1 MELRHLRYFTAVV
14 EFKGYRE
21 ASRRLHIAQ
30 PSISQAVS
38 DLEDELGLKLFSR
51 TGRNARLRSEGE
63 IFYADAVRILQQA
76 ETAILTA
83 KRAAQGEVG
92 RLSIGFIGS
101 ATLSFLPDL
110 IRRYKLEYPDVKLVL
125 HDLYPVELDQ
135 ACDRGEIDIAITR
148 TLSLERSKNRQ
159 SRVLLRDPL
168 VAVLP
173 RSRKL
178 KRKKIRL
185 ADLANERFILFHRQ
199 GAPGV
204 FDTIVGACRSQG
216 FSPRVD
222 NEPNSMQTILSLV
235 EAEEGVAI
243 VPAST
248 SNLRSN
254 GVQFVRLVPDL
265 YLDLIVAWQL
275 GETSVVVRTFLDFL
289 SANADAIRAKTE
301 LALSSIARIKS
312 SRSRRRVMWRGDRDA
327 SCTS

>member
-1 MELRHLRYFTAVV
+1 LELRHLRYFTAVV
-14 EFKGYRE
+14 ECKGYRE

-30 PSISQAVS
+30 PSISEAVS
-38 DLEDELGLKLFSR
+38 DLEGELGLKLFSR
-51 TGRNARLRSEGE
+51 SHRNARVTPEGE

-83 KRAAQGEVG
+83 KRAAQGKVG

-110 IRRYKLEYPDVKLVL
+110 IRRYKLEYPNVKLAL

-135 ACDRGEIDIAITR
+135 AWDRGEIDIAITR
-148 TLSLERSKNRQ
+148 SLEHSKNLQ

-178 KRKKIRL
+178 KSKKIRL
-185 ADLANERFILFHRQ
+185 ADLANERFILFHRK

-204 FDTIVGACRSQG
+204 FDTIVGACRAQG
-216 FSPRVD
+216 FSPRVE

-243 VPAST
+243 VPAS
-248 SNLRSN
+248 SSSLRSN
-254 GVQFVRLVPDL
+254 GVLFVRLVPDTL
-265 YLDLIVAWQL
+265 YLDLVVAWPQ
-275 GETSVVVRTFLDFL
+275 GEPSAVLRTFLDFL
-289 SANADAIRAKTE
+289 SANADAIRAKAE
-301 LALSSIARIKS
+301 LALSSITRIK
-312 SRSRRRVMWRGDRDA
+312 A
-327 SCTS
+327 

>member
-14 EFKGYRE
+14 ESKGYRE

-30 PSISQAVS
+30 PSISEAVS
-38 DLEDELGLKLFSR
+38 DLEHELGLKLFSR
-51 TGRNARLRSEGE
+51 ANRTARLTPEGE

-76 ETAILTA
+76 EIAIVTA
-83 KRAAQGEVG
+83 KRAAQGKVG

-110 IRRYKLEYPDVKLVL
+110 IRRYKLEYPNVKLVL
-125 HDLYPVELDQ
+125 HDLYPVESDKALDTG
-135 ACDRGEIDIAITR
+135 AIDIAITR
-148 TLSLERSKNRQ
+148 ALSLERSKNFQ

-178 KRKKIRL
+178 KSNKIRL
-185 ADLANERFILFHRQ
+185 ADLASERFVLFHRQ

-204 FDTIVGACRSQG
+204 FDTIVGACRAQG
-216 FSPRVD
+216 FSPRVE
-222 NEPNSMQTILSLV
+222 NEQNSMQTILSLI

-254 GVQFVRLVPDL
+254 GVQFVRLIPEDL
-265 YLDLIVAWQL
+265 YLDLIAAWPM
-275 GETSVVVRTFLDFL
+275 GEPSIVLRTFLEFL
-289 SANADAIRAKTE
+289 DSNAEAIRRKAE
-301 LALSSIARIKS
+301 LCVAAI
-312 SRSRRRVMWRGDRDA
+312 SRPKR
-327 SCTS
+327 

>member
-14 EFKGYRE
+14 ECKGYRE

-30 PSISQAVS
+30 PSISEAVS

-51 TGRNARLRSEGE
+51 THRNARVTPEGE
-63 IFYADAVRILQQA
+63 IFYADAVRILQLA

-83 KRAAQGEVG
+83 KRAAQGKVG

-110 IRRYKLEYPDVKLVL
+110 IRRYKLEYPNVKLAL

-148 TLSLERSKNRQ
+148 ALSLERSKNRQ

-178 KRKKIRL
+178 KSKNKKIRL
-185 ADLANERFILFHRQ
+185 ADLANERFILFHRK
-199 GAPGV
+199 GAPAV
-204 FDTIVGACRSQG
+204 FDTIVGACRSHG
-216 FSPRVD
+216 FSPRVE
-222 NEPNSMQTILSLV
+222 NEPNSMQTILSL
-235 EAEEGVAI
+235 G
-243 VPAST
+243 
-248 SNLRSN
+248 
-254 GVQFVRLVPDL
+254 
-265 YLDLIVAWQL
+265 
-275 GETSVVVRTFLDFL
+275 
-289 SANADAIRAKTE
+289 
-301 LALSSIARIKS
+301 
-312 SRSRRRVMWRGDRDA
+312 
-327 SCTS
+327 

>member
-14 EFKGYRE
+14 ECKGYRE

-51 TGRNARLRSEGE
+51 TGRNARLRPEGE

-83 KRAAQGEVG
+83 KRVAQGKVG
-92 RLSIGFIGS
+92 KLSIGFIGS
-101 ATLSFLPDL
+101 ATLAFLPDL
-110 IRRYKLEYPDVKLVL
+110 IRRYKLEYPDVKLAL

-168 VAVLP
+168 IAVLP

-178 KRKKIRL
+178 KLRSKKIRL
-185 ADLANERFILFHRQ
+185 ADLANERFILFHRK
-199 GAPGV
+199 GAPAV
-204 FDTIVGACRSQG
+204 FDTIVGACRSHG
-216 FSPRVD
+216 FSPQVE

-235 EAEEGVAI
+235 EADEGVAI

-248 SNLRSN
+248 SILRSN
-254 GVQFVRLVPDL
+254 GVQFVRLAPDL
-265 YLDLIVAWQL
+265 YLDLIAVWPL
-275 GETSVVVRTFLDFL
+275 GESSAVLRTFLDFL
-289 SANADAIRAKTE
+289 SANADAIRAKAE

-312 SRSRRRVMWRGDRDA
+312 
-327 SCTS
+327 

>member
-1 MELRHLRYFTAVV
+1 LELRHLRYFTAVV
-14 EFKGYRE
+14 ECNGYRE

-30 PSISQAVS
+30 PSISEAVS
-38 DLEDELGLKLFSR
+38 GLEDELGLKLFSR
-51 TGRNARLRSEGE
+51 THRNARLTPEGE
-63 IFYADAVRILQQA
+63 IFFADAVRILQQA
-76 ETAILTA
+76 ESAIVTA
-83 KRAAQGEVG
+83 KRAAQGKVG

-110 IRRYKLEYPDVKLVL
+110 IRRYKLEYPNVKLAL
-125 HDLYPVELDQ
+125 HDLYPVELDK
-135 ACDRGEIDIAITR
+135 ACDRGEIDVAITR
-148 TLSLERSKNRQ
+148 TLSLQRSKNLQ

-178 KRKKIRL
+178 KRKRIRL

-216 FSPRVD
+216 FSPRVE

-254 GVQFVRLVPDL
+254 GVQFVRLMPDSL
-265 YLDLIVAWQL
+265 YLDLIVAWPP
-275 GETSVVVRTFLDFL
+275 GEPSVVLRTFLDFL
-289 SANADAIRAKTE
+289 SANADAIRAKAE
-301 LALSSIARIKS
+301 LVLSSIARIK
-312 SRSRRRVMWRGDRDA
+312 R
-327 SCTS
+327 

>member
-1 MELRHLRYFTAVV
+1 M
-14 EFKGYRE
+14 
-21 ASRRLHIAQ
+21 
-30 PSISQAVS
+30 AVS

-51 TGRNARLRSEGE
+51 THRNARLTPEGE

-76 ETAILTA
+76 ESAILTA
-83 KRAAQGEVG
+83 KRAAEGKVG

-110 IRRYKLEYPDVKLVL
+110 IRRYKLEYPNVRLVL
-125 HDLYPVELDQ
+125 HDLYPVELDK

-148 TLSLERSKNRQ
+148 ILSLERSKNLQ

-178 KRKKIRL
+178 KSKKIRL
-185 ADLANERFILFHRQ
+185 ADLANERFIPFHRK

-216 FSPRVD
+216 FSPRVE

-254 GVQFVRLVPDL
+254 GVQFVRLVPDRL
-265 YLDLIVAWQL
+265 YLDLIVAWPL
-275 GETSVVVRTFLDFL
+275 GEPSVVLRTFLDFL
-289 SANADAIRAKTE
+289 SANADAIRAKAE

-312 SRSRRRVMWRGDRDA
+312 
-327 SCTS
+327 

>member
-14 EFKGYRE
+14 DCKGYRE
-21 ASRRLHIAQ
+21 ASRQLHIAQ
-30 PSISQAVS
+30 PSISEAVS
-38 DLEDELGLKLFSR
+38 DLEHELGLKLFSR
-51 TGRNARLRSEGE
+51 THRNARVTPEGE
-63 IFYADAVRILQQA
+63 IFYADAVRVLQLA

-83 KRAAQGEVG
+83 KRAAQGKVG

-110 IRRYKLEYPDVKLVL
+110 IRRYKLEYPNVKLAL

-148 TLSLERSKNRQ
+148 ALSLEGSKNRQ

-168 VAVLP
+168 IAVLP

-178 KRKKIRL
+178 KSRNKKIRF
-185 ADLANERFILFHRQ
+185 ADLANERFILFHRK
-199 GAPGV
+199 GAPAV
-204 FDTIVGACRSQG
+204 FDTIVGACRSHG
-216 FSPRVD
+216 FSPRVE

-243 VPAST
+243 VPASI
-248 SNLRSN
+248 SNLRSK

-265 YLDLIVAWQL
+265 YLDLIAVWPL
-275 GETSVVVRTFLDFL
+275 GEPSAVLHTFLDFL
-289 SANADAIRAKTE
+289 NANTEAIRAKAE
-301 LALSSIARIKS
+301 LALSSIARMK
-312 SRSRRRVMWRGDRDA
+312 A
-327 SCTS
+327 

>member
-14 EFKGYRE
+14 ECKGYRE

-30 PSISQAVS
+30 PSISEAVS
-38 DLEDELGLKLFSR
+38 GLEDELGLKLFWR
-51 TGRNARLRSEGE
+51 THRNARLTREGE
-63 IFYADAVRILQQA
+63 IFYADAARILQQA

-83 KRAAQGEVG
+83 KRAAQGKVG

-110 IRRYKLEYPDVKLVL
+110 IRRYKLEYPNVKLAL

-135 ACDRGEIDIAITR
+135 AWDRGEIDIAITR
-148 TLSLERSKNRQ
+148 SLEHSKNLQ

-178 KRKKIRL
+178 KSKRIRL
-185 ADLANERFILFHRQ
+185 ADLANERFILFHRK

-204 FDTIVGACRSQG
+204 FDTIVGACRAQG
-216 FSPRVD
+216 FSPRVE

-243 VPAST
+243 VPAS
-248 SNLRSN
+248 SSSLRSN
-254 GVQFVRLVPDL
+254 GVLFVRLVPDTL
-265 YLDLIVAWQL
+265 YLDLVVAWPQ
-275 GETSVVVRTFLDFL
+275 GEPSAVLRTFLDFL
-289 SANADAIRAKTE
+289 SANADAIRAKAE
-301 LALSSIARIKS
+301 LALSSITRIK
-312 SRSRRRVMWRGDRDA
+312 A
-327 SCTS
+327 

>member
-14 EFKGYRE
+14 QSKGYRE

-51 TGRNARLRSEGE
+51 TGRNARLRPEGE

-76 ETAILTA
+76 ETAIVTA
-83 KRAAQGEVG
+83 KRAAQGKVG

-110 IRRYKLEYPDVKLVL
+110 IRRYKLEYPNVKLAL

-135 ACDRGEIDIAITR
+135 ASERGEIDIAITR
-148 TLSLERSKNRQ
+148 TLSLERSKTRQ

-178 KRKKIRL
+178 KSKKIRL
-185 ADLANERFILFHRQ
+185 ADLANERFILFHRK
-199 GAPGV
+199 GAPAV
-204 FDTIVGACRSQG
+204 FDTIVGACRSHG
-216 FSPRVD
+216 FSPQVE

-254 GVQFVRLVPDL
+254 GVQFVRLVPDNL
-265 YLDLIVAWQL
+265 YLDLVAVWPI
-275 GETSVVVRTFLDFL
+275 GEPSAVLRTFLDFL
-289 SANADAIRAKTE
+289 SANAGAIRAKAD
-301 LALSSIARIKS
+301 LALFSIARIKS
-312 SRSRRRVMWRGDRDA
+312 
-327 SCTS
+327 

>member
-14 EFKGYRE
+14 ECKGYRE

-30 PSISQAVS
+30 PSISVAVS

-51 TGRNARLRSEGE
+51 THRNARLTPEGE

-76 ETAILTA
+76 EAAILTA
-83 KRAAQGEVG
+83 KRAAQGKVG

-110 IRRYKLEYPDVKLVL
+110 IRRYKLEYPNVKLAL

-135 ACDRGEIDIAITR
+135 AYDRGEIDIAITR
-148 TLSLERSKNRQ
+148 SLEHSKNLQ

-178 KRKKIRL
+178 KSKKIRL
-185 ADLANERFILFHRQ
+185 ADLANERFILFHRK

-204 FDTIVGACRSQG
+204 FDTIVGACRLQG
-216 FSPRVD
+216 FSPRVE

-243 VPAST
+243 VPAS
-248 SNLRSN
+248 SSGLRSN
-254 GVQFVRLVPDL
+254 GVQFVPLVPGNL
-265 YLDLIVAWQL
+265 YLDLIVAWPL
-275 GETSVVVRTFLDFL
+275 GDASAVLRTFLDFL
-289 SANADAIRAKTE
+289 SANADVIRAKAE

-312 SRSRRRVMWRGDRDA
+312 
-327 SCTS
+327 

>member
-1 MELRHLRYFTAVV
+1 MELRHLRYLTAVV
-14 EFKGYRE
+14 ECKGNRE

-51 TGRNARLRSEGE
+51 TGRNARLRPEGE

-83 KRAAQGEVG
+83 KRAAQGKVG

-110 IRRYKLEYPDVKLVL
+110 IRRYKLEYPNVKLAL
-125 HDLYPVELDQ
+125 HDLYSAELDK

-159 SRVLLRDPL
+159 SIVLLRDPL

-178 KRKKIRL
+178 KLKSKKIRL

-216 FSPRVD
+216 FSPRGED
-222 NEPNSMQTILSLV
+222 EPNSMQTILSLV

-265 YLDLIVAWQL
+265 YLDLIVAWPL
-275 GETSVVVRTFLDFL
+275 GETSVVLRTFLDFL
-289 SANADAIRAKTE
+289 SANADAIRAKAE
-301 LALSSIARIKS
+301 LALSSIARIK
-312 SRSRRRVMWRGDRDA
+312 
-327 SCTS
+327 

>member
-14 EFKGYRE
+14 ESRGYRE

-30 PSISQAVS
+30 PSISEAVS

-51 TGRNARLRSEGE
+51 THRNARVTPEGE
-63 IFYADAVRILQQA
+63 IFYADAVCILQQA
-76 ETAILTA
+76 ESAILTA
-83 KRAAQGEVG
+83 RRAAQGKVG

-110 IRRYKLEYPDVKLVL
+110 IRRYKLEYPNVKLAL
-125 HDLYPVELDQ
+125 HDLYPVEMDK

-148 TLSLERSKNRQ
+148 PLSLERSKNRE
-159 SRVLLRDPL
+159 SKVLLHDPL

-204 FDTIVGACRSQG
+204 FDTIVGACRAQG
-216 FSPRVD
+216 FSPRVE

-243 VPAST
+243 VPASF

-254 GVQFVRLVPDL
+254 GVQFALLVPDL
-265 YLDLIVAWQL
+265 YLDLIVAWRP
-275 GETSVVVRTFLDFL
+275 GEPSVVLRTFLEFL
-289 SANADAIRAKTE
+289 SANTDAIRAKAE
-301 LALSSIARIKS
+301 LALAS
-312 SRSRRRVMWRGDRDA
+312 MRG
-327 SCTS
+327 

>member
-14 EFKGYRE
+14 ECKGYRE
-21 ASRRLHIAQ
+21 ASRRLHVAQ

-51 TGRNARLRSEGE
+51 TGRNARLRPEGE
-63 IFYADAVRILQQA
+63 IFYADAVLILQRA

-83 KRAAQGEVG
+83 KRAAQGKVG

-110 IRRYKLEYPDVKLVL
+110 VRRYKLEYPNVKLAL
-125 HDLYPVELDQ
+125 HDLYPVELDK

-173 RSRKL
+173 QSQKL
-178 KRKKIRL
+178 KSKRVRL

-216 FSPRVD
+216 FSPRVE

-254 GVQFVRLVPDL
+254 GVQFVRLAPDL

-275 GETSVVVRTFLDFL
+275 GEPSVVLRTFLDFL
-289 SANADAIRAKTE
+289 SANADAIRAKAE
-301 LALSSIARIKS
+301 LALSSIARLK
-312 SRSRRRVMWRGDRDA
+312 A
-327 SCTS
+327 

>member
-14 EFKGYRE
+14 ECKGYRE

-51 TGRNARLRSEGE
+51 TGRNARLRPEGE

-76 ETAILTA
+76 GTAILTA
-83 KRAAQGEVG
+83 RRAAQGKVG

-110 IRRYKLEYPDVKLVL
+110 IRRYKLEYPDVKLAL
-125 HDLYPVELDQ
+125 HDLYPVELDR

-178 KRKKIRL
+178 KLKSKKIRL
-185 ADLANERFILFHRQ
+185 ADLANERFILFHRK
-199 GAPGV
+199 GAPAV

-216 FSPRVD
+216 FSPQVE

-235 EAEEGVAI
+235 EAEEGIAI
-243 VPAST
+243 VPASA
-248 SNLRSN
+248 SNLRSH
-254 GVQFVRLVPDL
+254 GVQFIRLEPDL
-265 YLDLIVAWQL
+265 YLDLIAAWQL
-275 GETSVVVRTFLDFL
+275 GEPSLVLRTFLDFL
-289 SANADAIRAKTE
+289 TANADAIRAKAD
-301 LALSSIARIKS
+301 LALSTIARIKS
-312 SRSRRRVMWRGDRDA
+312 
-327 SCTS
+327 

>member
-14 EFKGYRE
+14 ECKGYRE

-30 PSISQAVS
+30 PSISEAVS

-51 TGRNARLRSEGE
+51 AHRNARVTPEGE
-63 IFYADAVRILQQA
+63 IFYEDAVRILQQA

-83 KRAAQGEVG
+83 KRAAEGKVG

-110 IRRYKLEYPDVKLVL
+110 IRRYKLEYPNVKLAL
-125 HDLYPVELDQ
+125 HDLYPAELDK

-168 VAVLP
+168 VAVVP

-178 KRKKIRL
+178 KLKSKKIRL
-185 ADLANERFILFHRQ
+185 ADLAKERFILFHRQ

-216 FSPRVD
+216 FSPQVE

-243 VPAST
+243 VPASI

-265 YLDLIVAWQL
+265 HLDLIVAWSR
-275 GETSVVVRTFLDFL
+275 GETSVILRTFLDFL
-289 SANADAIRAKTE
+289 NANTDAIRAKAE
-301 LALSSIARIKS
+301 LALSSIAS
-312 SRSRRRVMWRGDRDA
+312 SLRS
-327 SCTS
+327 

>member
-14 EFKGYRE
+14 ECKGYRE
-21 ASRRLHIAQ
+21 ASRRLHVAQ

-51 TGRNARLRSEGE
+51 TGRRARLRPEGE

-83 KRAAQGEVG
+83 KRAAQGQVG

-110 IRRYKLEYPDVKLVL
+110 VRRYKLEYPDVKLAL
-125 HDLYPVELDQ
+125 HDLYPVELDK

-168 VAVLP
+168 VAALP

-178 KRKKIRL
+178 KSKKIRL
-185 ADLANERFILFHRQ
+185 ADLANEPFILFHRQ

-216 FSPRVD
+216 FSPRVE

-254 GVQFVRLVPDL
+254 GVQFVRLAPDL

-275 GETSVVVRTFLDFL
+275 GEPSVVLRTFLDFL
-289 SANADAIRAKTE
+289 NANADAIRAKAE
-301 LALSSIARIKS
+301 LALSSIAHMK
-312 SRSRRRVMWRGDRDA
+312 A
-327 SCTS
+327 

>member
-14 EFKGYRE
+14 ECKGYRE

-30 PSISQAVS
+30 PSISEAVS
-38 DLEDELGLKLFSR
+38 DLEDELGLKLFLR
-51 TGRNARLRSEGE
+51 THRKARLTPEGE

-83 KRAAQGEVG
+83 KRAAQGKVG

-110 IRRYKLEYPDVKLVL
+110 IRRYKLEYPNVKLAL
-125 HDLYPVELDQ
+125 HDLYPVELDK

-148 TLSLERSKNRQ
+148 TLSLERSKNLQ

-178 KRKKIRL
+178 KSKKIRL
-185 ADLANERFILFHRQ
+185 ADLADERFILFHRQ

-216 FSPRVD
+216 FSPRVE
-222 NEPNSMQTILSLV
+222 NEQNSMQTILSLV

-254 GVQFVRLVPDL
+254 GVQFVRLVPDNL
-265 YLDLIVAWQL
+265 YLDLIVAWPL
-275 GETSVVVRTFLDFL
+275 GEPSVVLRTFLDFL
-289 SANADAIRAKTE
+289 SANADAIRAKAE

-312 SRSRRRVMWRGDRDA
+312 
-327 SCTS
+327 

>member
-14 EFKGYRE
+14 ACKGYRE

-30 PSISQAVS
+30 PSISEAVS
-38 DLEDELGLKLFSR
+38 DLEDELGLKLFLR
-51 TGRNARLRSEGE
+51 THRNARLTPEGE
-63 IFYADAVRILQQA
+63 IFYADSIRILQQA

-83 KRAAQGEVG
+83 KRAAQGKVG

-110 IRRYKLEYPDVKLVL
+110 IRRYKLVYPNVKLVL

-135 ACDRGEIDIAITR
+135 AWDRGEIDIAITR
-148 TLSLERSKNRQ
+148 SLEHSKNLQ
-159 SRVLLRDPL
+159 SRILLRDPL

-178 KRKKIRL
+178 KSKKIRL
-185 ADLANERFILFHRQ
+185 ADLANERFILFHRK
-199 GAPGV
+199 GAPAV

-216 FSPRVD
+216 FSPRVE

-243 VPAST
+243 VPAS
-248 SNLRSN
+248 SSSLRSN
-254 GVQFVRLVPDL
+254 GVQFIRLVPGNL
-265 YLDLIVAWQL
+265 YLDLIVAWPL
-275 GETSVVVRTFLDFL
+275 GEASAVLRTFLDFL
-289 SANADAIRAKTE
+289 SANEDAIRAKAE
-301 LALSSIARIKS
+301 LILSAIARN
-312 SRSRRRVMWRGDRDA
+312 RS
-327 SCTS
+327 

>member
-14 EFKGYRE
+14 ECNGYRE

-30 PSISQAVS
+30 PSISEAVS

-51 TGRNARLRSEGE
+51 THRNARVTAEGE

-83 KRAAQGEVG
+83 KRAAQGKIG
-92 RLSIGFIGS
+92 KLSIGFIGS

-110 IRRYKLEYPDVKLVL
+110 IRRYKLEYPNVKLSL
-125 HDLYPVELDQ
+125 HDLYPVELDK

-168 VAVLP
+168 VAVFP

-178 KRKKIRL
+178 KSKKIRL

-199 GAPGV
+199 GAPAV

-216 FSPRVD
+216 FSPRVE
-222 NEPNSMQTILSLV
+222 NEPNSMQTTLSLV
-235 EAEEGVAI
+235 EAEEGIAI

-275 GETSVVVRTFLDFL
+275 GEPSVVVRGFLDFL
-289 SANADAIRAKTE
+289 SANADSIRAKAE
-301 LALSSIARIKS
+301 LVLSSIARIKS
-312 SRSRRRVMWRGDRDA
+312 
-327 SCTS
+327 

>member
-14 EFKGYRE
+14 ECKGYRE

-30 PSISQAVS
+30 PSISEAVS

-51 TGRNARLRSEGE
+51 ANRTARLTPEGE
-63 IFYADAVRILQQA
+63 VFYLEAVRTIQQA
-76 ETAILTA
+76 ENAIVTA
-83 KRAAQGEVG
+83 KRAAQGKIG

-110 IRRYKLEYPDVKLVL
+110 IRRYKLEYPNVKLVL
-125 HDLYPVELDQ
+125 KDLYPVELDN
-135 ACDRGEIDIAITR
+135 ALDKGAIDIAITR
-148 TLSLERSKNRQ
+148 ALSLERSRNFQ

-173 RSRKL
+173 KSRKL
-178 KRKKIRL
+178 KSNKIRL

-204 FDTIVGACRSQG
+204 FDTIVGACRAQG
-216 FSPRVD
+216 FSPQVE

-248 SNLRSN
+248 GNLRSN
-254 GVQFVRLVPDL
+254 GVQFIRIVPDNL
-265 YLDLIVAWQL
+265 YLDLIAAWPA
-275 GETSVVVRTFLDFL
+275 GEPSVVLSTFLDFL
-289 SANADAIRAKTE
+289 GHNADEIRRKAE
-301 LALSSIARIKS
+301 LGLAFARTKK
-312 SRSRRRVMWRGDRDA
+312 
-327 SCTS
+327 

>member
-14 EFKGYRE
+14 ECKGYRE

-51 TGRNARLRSEGE
+51 TGRNARLKPEGE
-63 IFYADAVRILQQA
+63 TFYADAVRILQQA

-83 KRAAQGEVG
+83 KRAAQGKVG
-92 RLSIGFIGS
+92 RLSIGFIGPT
-101 ATLSFLPDL
+101 TLSFLPDL
-110 IRRYKLEYPDVKLVL
+110 IRRYKLEYPNVKLAL
-125 HDLYPVELDQ
+125 HDLYPVELDH

-148 TLSLERSKNRQ
+148 TLSLERSRNRQ
-159 SRVLLRDPL
+159 SRVLLHDPL

-173 RSRKL
+173 QSRKL
-178 KRKKIRL
+178 KSKRIRL
-185 ADLANERFILFHRQ
+185 ADLANERFILFHRK

-216 FSPRVD
+216 FSPRVET
-222 NEPNSMQTILSLV
+222 EPNSMQTILLLV

-254 GVQFVRLVPDL
+254 GVQFVRLEPDL
-265 YLDLIVAWQL
+265 YLDLIAAWRL
-275 GETSVVVRTFLDFL
+275 GEPSAVLCTFLNFL
-289 SANADAIRAKTE
+289 NANADAIRAKAE
-301 LALSSIARIKS
+301 LALSTIARIKS
-312 SRSRRRVMWRGDRDA
+312 
-327 SCTS
+327 

>member
-14 EFKGYRE
+14 ASKGYRE

-30 PSISQAVS
+30 PSISEAVS
-38 DLEDELGLKLFSR
+38 DLEDELGLKLFLR
-51 TGRNARLRSEGE
+51 THRNARLTPEGE

-83 KRAAQGEVG
+83 KRAAQGKVG

-110 IRRYKLEYPDVKLVL
+110 IRRYKLEYPNVKLVL

-135 ACDRGEIDIAITR
+135 AWDRGEIDIAITR
-148 TLSLERSKNRQ
+148 SLEHSKNLQ

-178 KRKKIRL
+178 KSKKIRL
-185 ADLANERFILFHRQ
+185 TDLANERFILFHRK
-199 GAPGV
+199 GAPAV

-216 FSPRVD
+216 FSPRVE

-243 VPAST
+243 VPAS
-248 SNLRSN
+248 SSSLRSN
-254 GVQFVRLVPDL
+254 GVQFIRLVPGNL
-265 YLDLIVAWQL
+265 YLDLIVAWPV
-275 GETSVVVRTFLDFL
+275 GEASAVLRTFLDFL
-289 SANADAIRAKTE
+289 SANEDAIRAKAE
-301 LALSSIARIKS
+301 LTLSSFARL
-312 SRSRRRVMWRGDRDA
+312 RP
-327 SCTS
+327 

>member
-1 MELRHLRYFTAVV
+1 MELRHLRYFKAVV
-14 EFKGYRE
+14 ESKGYRE

-30 PSISQAVS
+30 PSISEAVS
-38 DLEDELGLKLFSR
+38 DLEHELGLKLFSR
-51 TGRNARLRSEGE
+51 ANRTARLTPEGE

-76 ETAILTA
+76 ETAIVTA
-83 KRAAQGEVG
+83 KRAAQGKVG

-110 IRRYKLEYPDVKLVL
+110 IRRYKLEYPNVKLIL
-125 HDLYPVELDQ
+125 QDLYPVESDKALD
-135 ACDRGEIDIAITR
+135 AGAIDIAITR
-148 TLSLERSKNRQ
+148 ALSLERGKNFQ

-178 KRKKIRL
+178 KSNKIRL
-185 ADLANERFILFHRQ
+185 ADLASERFVLFHRQ

-204 FDTIVGACRSQG
+204 FDTIVGACRAQG
-216 FSPRVD
+216 FSPRVE
-222 NEPNSMQTILSLV
+222 NEQNSMQTILSLV

-254 GVQFVRLVPDL
+254 GVQFVRLIPDDL
-265 YLDLIVAWQL
+265 YLDLIAAWPV
-275 GETSVVVRTFLDFL
+275 GEPSIVLRTFLEFL
-289 SANADAIRAKTE
+289 DSNAEAIRRKAELCVASLARKT
-301 LALSSIARIKS
+301 R
-312 SRSRRRVMWRGDRDA
+312 
-327 SCTS
+327 